1 MGTRFVERM
10 SVEVDGQGE
19 PLVMIHGLG
28 GTSNTFT
35 PVIEGIGR
43 QMQVIRPDLP
53 GCGRSPTSGR
63 FALEDFADA
72 VAKLVAALGIGRA
85 NFGGHSMGT
94 IICFHI
100 ALRNPKLV
108 KSLALLGPL
117 LAPADAGRQGLRE
130 RAAVARAQG
139 MQPVADAI
147 VQASTAAVTRREQP
161 VTVALIR
168 EMLLRQDAEGYARC
182 CEALADA
189 APPDVAA
196 IKCPTL
202 LLTGDED
209 PIATATGMR
218 AIGARL
224 AGARTRVVA
233 RCGHWATFERPKETA
248 SALEEFLLQ
257 RH

>member
-1 MGTRFVERM
+1 MATRFVERM
-10 SVEVDGQGE
+10 CIEIDGQGE

-53 GCGRSPTSGR
+53 GSGRSPTSGR
-63 FALEDFADA
+63 LSIEDFADG
-72 VAKLVAALGIGRA
+72 VAKAVAALGIGRA
-85 NFGGHSMGT
+85 NFAGHSMGT
-94 IICFHI
+94 IVCFHI

-108 KSLALLGPL
+108 KSMALLGPL
-117 LAPADAGRQGLRE
+117 LAPADAGRQGLRD
-130 RAAVARAQG
+130 RAAAARAQG
-139 MQPVADAI
+139 MQPIADAI
-147 VQASTAAVTRREQP
+147 VQASTSAAARREQP
-161 VTVALIR
+161 VTIALIR
-168 EMLLRQDAEGYARC
+168 EMLMRQDAEGYARA

-189 APPDVAA
+189 APPDVAP

-224 AGARTRVVA
+224 AGSRTRVVA
-233 RCGHWATFERPKETA
+233 KCGHWAVFERPKETT

>member
-1 MGTRFVERM
+1 MATRFVERM
-10 SVEVDGQGE
+10 SIEIDGQGE

-35 PVIEGIGR
+35 PVIAGVGR

-53 GCGRSPTSGR
+53 GSGRSPTSAR
-63 FALEDFADA
+63 LSLEDFADV
-72 VAKLVAALGIGRA
+72 VAKAVTALGVGRA
-85 NFGGHSMGT
+85 NFAGHSMGT
-94 IICFHI
+94 IVCFHI

-108 KSLALLGPL
+108 KSMALLGPL

-130 RAAVARAQG
+130 RAAAVRAQG
-139 MQPVADAI
+139 MQPIADAI
-147 VQASTAAVTRREQP
+147 VQASTAATTRREQP
-161 VTVALIR
+161 VAIALIR
-168 EMLLRQDAEGYARC
+168 EMLMRQDAEGYARA

-189 APPDVAA
+189 PPPDVAP

-224 AGARTRVVA
+224 AGSRTRVVA
-233 RCGHWATFERPKETA
+233 KCGHWATFERPKETA